1 MKQRFLKVSDHELCK
16 HHMTEGRRGNEKEKE
31 KEKEKKKEK
40 EKEGYIG
47 IGWRKG

>member
-1 MKQRFLKVSDHELCK
+1 
-16 HHMTEGRRGNEKEKE
+16 MTEGRRGNEKEKE